1 MRWPKSKCGGVCDG
15 VTLPRLPTCTQS
27 AIMPS
32 HLIKLAIL
40 LVLLPGVEAQLH
52 LISGTENPKGATAYV
67 FDLLR
72 VAGGGSIEQV
82 QSLTRP
88 DVGVESVHVSFDLRK
103 AVLLTKA
110 PSHLVVVDFDQ
121 ALVAKECEVPSVPN
135 MQSLI
140 SQWLVNVPT
149 VGAMFEQH
157 LGEADLTKDVVQSM
171 TLDSAVECG
180 RSFAI
185 SDAADLKHIHTQG
198 YSTPVSINSNGVITA
213 WFLARP
219 IALETVVPASLVRDL
234 DLNGSGFSIMVN
246 DFRLLVLSVTE
257 TGARKLIL
265 IYRKQNRDWKRVR
278 VNDSAGQ
285 IVRGF
290 GRYLGIAET
299 RPRKSA
305 SDEMPGRA
313 AWRTKESKRGPTSDE
328 WFGPLGMPMGGQ
340 LLLAGVLHLYDSETE
355 RMYKIVTNQADS
367 EIILVDNG
375 LVYYR
380 VADRL
385 FSAPIEERKLGAPKL
400 LAAGEDIRDAHW
412 AFMKRASNQP

>member
-1 MRWPKSKCGGVCDG
+1 MALVGVAG
-15 VTLPRLPTCTQS
+15 SLVAS
-27 AIMPS
+27 PS
-32 HLIKLAIL
+32 HLIEFALL
-40 LVLLPGVEAQLH
+40 LVLLPGAQAQLH
-52 LISGTENPKGATAYV
+52 LISGTANPKGNAAYA
-67 FDLLR
+67 FDFLR
-72 VAGGGSIEQV
+72 VTGDGGIEQV

-103 AVLLTKA
+103 AVLLTKE
-110 PSHLVVVDFDQ
+110 PSRLVVVDFNQ
-121 ALVAKECEVPSVPN
+121 ALIAKDCAVPPAPDVRSH
-135 MQSLI
+135 I
-140 SQWLVNVPT
+140 TDWLVNVPI

-157 LGEADLTKDVVQSM
+157 LAGEDLTKNAVQSM
-171 TLDSAVECG
+171 TLDSRVDCD

-185 SDAADLKHIHTQG
+185 SDAVDLKHIHTQF
-198 YSTPVSINSNGVITA
+198 SRWPVSIDDNGVTTIR
-213 WFLARP
+213 FVGRP
-219 IALETVVPASLVRDL
+219 IALDTIVPPALVRGL
-234 DLNGSGFSIMVN
+234 DLGWSLSGIMVN
-246 DFRLLVLSVTE
+246 DSHLLVMAVSE
-257 TGARKLIL
+257 KGAGEELLLVQRK
-265 IYRKQNRDWKRVR
+265 RDRVWKRVR
-278 VNDSAGQ
+278 VNGAEGQ
-285 IVRGF
+285 MMRGF
-290 GRYLGIAET
+290 GRYLGIAEI

-328 WFGPLGMPMGGQ
+328 WFGPLGIPMGGQ
-340 LLLAGVLHLYDSETE
+340 LLLAGVLHLWDSETE

-385 FSAPIEERKLGAPKL
+385 FSAPIEERNLGASKL